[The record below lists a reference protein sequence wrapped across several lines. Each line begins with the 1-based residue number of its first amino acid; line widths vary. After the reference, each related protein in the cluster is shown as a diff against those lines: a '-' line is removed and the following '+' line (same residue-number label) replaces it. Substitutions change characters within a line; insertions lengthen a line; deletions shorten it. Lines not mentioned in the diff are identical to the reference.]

1 MADQPGV
8 NKNSVCL
15 VGEGGG
21 VVRAVNQRLCFAAAG
36 LRNRATISVRRVS
49 AERVQLPSSFFAH
62 GSLRYPEIQSFE
74 GIFPSFFPWLI
85 EWPRGT
91 ASMELLELDY
101 VNVVGLR
108 RMANGDR
115 EHCWIEE

>member
-21 VVRAVNQRLCFAAAG
+21 VVRAVNQRLFRRRWVTQS
-36 LRNRATISVRRVS
+36 RNNICASGIGRKSATSEFLFRSRFVAIPRNSIFRRD
-49 AERVQLPSSFFAH
+49 LPLLFF
-62 GSLRYPEIQSFE
+62 
-74 GIFPSFFPWLI
+74 LI

-91 ASMELLELDY
+91 ASMELLEPDY